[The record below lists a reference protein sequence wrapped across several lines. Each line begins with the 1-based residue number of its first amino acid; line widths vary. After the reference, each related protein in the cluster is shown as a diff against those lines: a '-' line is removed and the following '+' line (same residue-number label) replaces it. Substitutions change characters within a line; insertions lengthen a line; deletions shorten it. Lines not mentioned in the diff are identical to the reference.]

1 MAVDDD
7 LIETDFGAWEGLTFA
22 EAAERDPELHR
33 RWLRDTSTEPPGG
46 ESFDHVN
53 QRVRQ
58 ARDRIV
64 ADHGGSTVLV
74 VSHVT
79 PIKMLL
85 REALDAGPGILLP
98 AAPGPGVVEHR
109 RVLPRRRF
117 VGAAGESDRV
127 SELEIASIRVVGH
140 RGVGSLACF
149 RDWIGAARRVLGR
162 RGHRR
167 PATCDPRRGS
177 GNPEDSGAIVTS
189 WVRQPSW
196 WAGTLGA
203 VGGYV
208 FQALALAHGSLL
220 LVQPLLV
227 SSLLFVLPLGARF
240 SNQHVRARDWCWALV
255 LTAALTVFVLVGQ
268 PREGHYR
275 PPVPAWSV
283 ALVGSV
289 PVVIV
294 CVLAARRTVG
304 RPRAM
309 LLATAVAVLL
319 GMIAVLTKV
328 STHRLAVHGWHG
340 LLTVPAPYLLVA
352 LAVAVTVLQQSAFH
366 AGALQASVPI
376 MLVGEPVVAVLLG
389 VVILG
394 EHLVVRGA
402 GALILAL
409 AVGAMTAATI
419 ALGRDSAPPATPV
432 RSGGVVKDQ
441 ARARSAHPSARRTGR
456 GAPPRPTSR
465 EPIAPAGRGW

>member
-1 MAVDDD
+1 VEWVASHALAIGSALLAAFWAAVG
-7 LIETDFGAWEGLTFA
+7 I
-22 EAAERDPELHR
+22 
-33 RWLRDTSTEPPGG
+33 
-46 ESFDHVN
+46 V
-53 QRVRQ
+53 VRQ
-58 ARDRIV
+58 RAIQ
-64 ADHGGSTVLV
+64 G
-74 VSHVT
+74 
-79 PIKMLL
+79 
-85 REALDAGPGILLP
+85 EA
-98 AAPGPGVVEHR
+98 
-109 RVLPRRRF
+109 
-117 VGAAGESDRV
+117 
-127 SELEIASIRVVGH
+127 
-140 RGVGSLACF
+140 
-149 RDWIGAARRVLGR
+149 
-162 RGHRR
+162 
-167 PATCDPRRGS
+167 

-189 WVRQPSW
+189 WVRRPSW

-240 SNQHVRARDWCWALV
+240 SNQHVRVRDWYWALV
-255 LTAALTVFVLVGQ
+255 LITALTVFVLVGQ

-283 ALVGSV
+283 ALIGSV

-294 CVLAARRTVG
+294 CVLAARRMVG

-328 STHRLAVHGWHG
+328 STHRLAVRGWYG
-340 LLTVPAPYLLVA
+340 LLTVPAPYLLVV

-402 GALILAL
+402 GALILTL
-409 AVGAMTAATI
+409 AVAAMTAATI
-419 ALGRDSAPPATPV
+419 ALGRDSASSATPV
-432 RSGGVVKDQ
+432 ADTTASI
-441 ARARSAHPSARRTGR
+441 
-456 GAPPRPTSR
+456 PRPAS
-465 EPIAPAGRGW
+465 AVDG